1 METDRQRINEAKGQ
15 AESGRR
21 YPFNPDTT
29 SGSRSLFTMVLDA
42 GDGGWTA
49 RKSAE
54 PHSDICTLFVPFC
67 QWPLSR
73 FSGI

>member
-21 YPFNPDTT
+21 YPFNPDNMDTT

-49 RKSAE
+49 RNF
-54 PHSDICTLFVPFC
+54 ICSVLSMA
-67 QWPLSR
+67 LSR